1 MNVVAIGFVSS
12 IIQHT
17 IPKLSAVALHKV
29 KTIVELVEEEYQ
41 LKIGK
46 RWRDLRVDGE
56 FIPGQV
62 NSGIR
67 VTSPNLKTKLSKYHL
82 ENTRSFE
89 EQNKED
95 QPL

>member
-1 MNVVAIGFVSS
+1 MVAIGFVSS

-67 VTSPNLKTKLSKYHL
+67 VTSPNLKTKYHL
-82 ENTRSFE
+82 ENARSFE
-89 EQNKED
+89 EQRD

>member
-1 MNVVAIGFVSS
+1 MDVVAIGFVLSFV
-12 IIQHT
+12 QHT

-29 KTIVELVEEEYQ
+29 KTIVELVKEEYQMVQ

-67 VTSPNLKTKLSKYHL
+67 VTSPNLKTKYHL
-82 ENTRSFE
+82 ENTGSFE

>member
-1 MNVVAIGFVSS
+1 MIMNVVANGFVLS
-12 IIQHT
+12 IVQHT

-29 KTIVELVEEEYQ
+29 KTIVELVKEEYQMVQ

-46 RWRDLRVDGE
+46 RWRDLRVDGK
-56 FIPGQV
+56 FVPGQV

-67 VTSPNLKTKLSKYHL
+67 VTSPNLKTKYHL
-82 ENTRSFE
+82 DHSR
-89 EQNKED
+89 NKED